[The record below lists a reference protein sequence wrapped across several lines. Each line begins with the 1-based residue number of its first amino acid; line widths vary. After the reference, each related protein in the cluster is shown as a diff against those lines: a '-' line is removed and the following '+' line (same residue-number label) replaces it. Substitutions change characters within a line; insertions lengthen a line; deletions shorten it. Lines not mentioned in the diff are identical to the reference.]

1 MPLIY
6 VKLFNRLYSQNYFF
20 FFGGV
25 NSRVSTAT
33 KEIRG
38 SKLDCSQ
45 EGKSLVFCVR

>member
-6 VKLFNRLYSQNYFF
+6 VKLFNRLYSQNYFSF
-20 FFGGV
+20 WGV

-45 EGKSLVFCVR
+45 EGKSLVFV